1 MFCFVGCSEEEAAE
15 MVDQFERDKERMK
28 LTLKE
33 ETNQLQKTYQV
44 HFRRIIRFELKK
56 ILLLNCWNQF
66 QIPRKKSFFIYLAL

>member
-15 MVDQFERDKERMK
+15 MVDQFERDKENMK

-44 HFRRIIRFELKK
+44 HFRRVIRSELK
-56 ILLLNCWNQF
+56 
-66 QIPRKKSFFIYLAL
+66 